1 VKGFSLSLLFVS
13 SAILWSAGPLSGQA
27 VSQPDPSTFKIL
39 NPPRRPARTEAEKAF
54 IGAQAQTGATLPL
67 WTYSI
72 VSPVDSNTY
81 TGNIV
86 GRNPYFHGHRS
97 TTIQTYLV
105 PVIITLAD
113 GNVFNPTGTDSCIED
128 SVVHSV
134 LNSPIYDGVSFTLN
148 NVNMGVTQYP
158 DAYQQANFW
167 SVVSPAPTYHTL
179 LGVTQLAAQSVTIP
193 AGHGY
198 TEYAGCGGYAV
209 IDYNWFDNYVRTTLM
224 PKLASSGV
232 GPTNVP
238 IFIFDSVVEYLNG
251 QSTNCCAVGEHGSYT
266 NGSGLLQSY
275 IISDFDTSG
284 EWEPDVS
291 ILSHEVAD
299 WMNDPAN
306 SNTAPAWGQ
315 SGSCSTAYEVAE
327 PLEGYIWQIQGQ
339 DNVSYNLEEI
349 AFFSWFYRQSPSI
362 GAGQLYS
369 DLGRYTTSAG
379 AVCH

>member
-1 VKGFSLSLLFVS
+1 MRRFSLSLLILS
-13 SAILWSAGPLSGQA
+13 SAIFWAAGPVSGQT
-27 VSQPDPSTFKIL
+27 SHPDPSTFKIL
-39 NPPRRPARTEAEKAF
+39 NPPRQPARTAVEKAQ
-54 IGAQAQTGATLPL
+54 ISAQATTGSTIPL

-72 VSPVDSNTY
+72 TSPVDSNNY
-81 TGNIV
+81 TGSIV

-97 TTIQTYLV
+97 TAVQTYLV
-105 PVIITLAD
+105 PVVVTLPD
-113 GNVFNPTGTDSCIED
+113 GNVFDPTGTDSCLGD

-134 LNSPIYDGVSFTLN
+134 LNSPIFDAVNFTLDGVNL
-148 NVNMGVTQYP
+148 GVTQYA

-179 LGVTQLAAQSVTIP
+179 LNVTQLATLKITVPS
-193 AGHGY
+193 GYGY
-198 TEYAGCGGYAV
+198 TEYRGCEGYAV
-209 IDYNWFDNYVRTTLM
+209 VDYNWLNNYITTVIPSL
-224 PKLASSGV
+224 GV
-232 GPTNVP
+232 SPATVP
-238 IFIFDSVVEYLNG
+238 IFIFDSVVLYLNG
-251 QSTNCCAVGEHGSYT
+251 QETQCCAIGDHGSFMT
-266 NGSGLLQSY
+266 SSNLLQSY

-299 WMNDPAN
+299 WMDDPTN
-306 SNTAPAWGQ
+306 SNTAPAWTQ
-315 SGSCSTAYEVAE
+315 QDATCSTSYEVAE

-369 DLGRYTTSAG
+369 DLGHFTTTAG
-379 AVCH
+379 SVCQ